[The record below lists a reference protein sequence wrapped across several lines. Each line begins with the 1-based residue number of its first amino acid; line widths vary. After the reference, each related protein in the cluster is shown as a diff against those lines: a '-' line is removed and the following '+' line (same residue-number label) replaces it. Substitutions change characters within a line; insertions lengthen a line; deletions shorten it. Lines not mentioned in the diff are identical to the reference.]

1 MCAQWCLTLC
11 DSIEILK
18 NLENL
23 VKVLSSKIHLIPQVL
38 NEKLRATQEWWGL
51 WKRELVAYTKHQL
64 ANSGCL
70 GKVAG
75 PELSELSIFQ
85 KKLKTQVLMC
95 FLSLFLKHC
104 ADQTRPVCFFAVF
117 LLESFV

>member
-1 MCAQWCLTLC
+1 M
-11 DSIEILK
+11 
-18 NLENL
+18 
-23 VKVLSSKIHLIPQVL
+23 HLIPQVL
-38 NEKLRATQEWWGL
+38 NEKLTAAQEWWGL

-64 ANSGCL
+64 ASSGCL

-95 FLSLFLKHC
+95 FLSRF
-104 ADQTRPVCFFAVF
+104 
-117 LLESFV
+117 